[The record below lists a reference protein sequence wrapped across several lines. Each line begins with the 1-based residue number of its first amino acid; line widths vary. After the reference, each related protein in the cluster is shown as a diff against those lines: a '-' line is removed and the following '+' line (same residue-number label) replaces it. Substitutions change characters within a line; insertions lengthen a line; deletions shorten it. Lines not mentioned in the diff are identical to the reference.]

1 MKHLLKREML
11 MHIYEKN
18 LGRIYT
24 KKLAVVI
31 PLCFLLC
38 SSSLMH
44 YLTVFFKMDMH
55 YFPN

>member
-1 MKHLLKREML
+1 